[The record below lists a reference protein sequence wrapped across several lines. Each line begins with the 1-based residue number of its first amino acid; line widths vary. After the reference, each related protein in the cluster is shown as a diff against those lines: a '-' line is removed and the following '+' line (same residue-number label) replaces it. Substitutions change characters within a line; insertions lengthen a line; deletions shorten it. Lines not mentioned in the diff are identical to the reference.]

1 MEQAGYTLLAL
12 GVALLVVDLFIGAGF
27 ALDMLGVGAAVA
39 GAILVLVATGG
50 DSPAWLTPLLI
61 GVAAFIVLSNIVTI
75 ARVRSHSRGQEAS
88 MVVGRAAI
96 VREPLTPHGFVV
108 VKGERWPAVIQRG
121 QAKAGDRVRIV
132 GVDGGRLRVELEP

>member
-12 GVALLVVDLFIGAGF
+12 GVALLVLDLVIGAGF
-27 ALDMLGVGAAVA
+27 ALDLLGVAAAVA

-50 DSPAWLTPLLI
+50 DSPPWLTPLLI
-61 GVAAFIVLSNIVTI
+61 GVAAFIVVSNVVTI
-75 ARVRSHSRGQEAS
+75 ARVRSHGRAQEGA
-88 MVVGRAAI
+88 MVVGRVAI

-121 QAKAGDRVRIV
+121 SAKAGDRVRIT
-132 GVDGGRLRVELEP
+132 GVDGGSLRVELDP